1 MKYIEDS
8 TQELKREI
16 TNVIKKEIV
25 AFLNTFGGTIFV
37 GVNDDGSI
45 YWNLTEKQRDVEQTK
60 IINWIIGGVFSPDC
74 KEFIDLQWNSDG
86 VLEIHV
92 AQGDQKPYYLTEK
105 GCNSKGCFLRFETS
119 KMPASKADIKRMK
132 LQSQEIYYEDE
143 ISTIQ
148 DLTFSYLTDKAV
160 SNNVRFNPVSY
171 GFLKHNKYT
180 NLAYILSDQFKIR
193 SKLYLVDNKNN
204 IIKKKQWGGSIL
216 HQVDQIYEYLNQNI
230 KDGYST
236 IAIYEGLLNAF
247 IHCDWHSKENIRI
260 EWSPSK
266 INFISPGGIFHL
278 SFEEA
283 QDGKRSNRNPKL
295 ASVFEKLM
303 YSNRVGFGFNKIYTS
318 CQKLNVEPIVITT
331 SSHFILSIP
340 KSKKK

>member
-45 YWNLTEKQRDVEQTK
+45 YWNLTEKQKDIEQTK

-132 LQSQEIYYEDE
+132 LQSQEIYFLLIANNLRNYSNKQPNKLQLLLASQVKSN
-143 ISTIQ
+143 ISAFQ
-148 DLTFSYLTDKAV
+148 L
-160 SNNVRFNPVSY
+160 RFL
-171 GFLKHNKYT
+171 F
-180 NLAYILSDQFKIR
+180 NL
-193 SKLYLVDNKNN
+193 N
-204 IIKKKQWGGSIL
+204 IIFR
-216 HQVDQIYEYLNQNI
+216 QIGN
-230 KDGYST
+230 KPVRKVK
-236 IAIYEGLLNAF
+236 
-247 IHCDWHSKENIRI
+247 C
-260 EWSPSK
+260 K
-266 INFISPGGIFHL
+266 I
-278 SFEEA
+278 
-283 QDGKRSNRNPKL
+283 
-295 ASVFEKLM
+295 
-303 YSNRVGFGFNKIYTS
+303 
-318 CQKLNVEPIVITT
+318 
-331 SSHFILSIP
+331 
-340 KSKKK
+340 